1 VAQVPF
7 AGAFAAIGRV
17 TSPIAQRLGRRGTL
31 VVRYAAIVLVALFA
45 FTLALQATFPYER
58 MKDKIIES
66 LSGQYDVTIGGVER
80 GWKPGR
86 VYFKAVTLRTR
97 VTKPDETPTTFF
109 VDKLEVDLGL
119 LSLIKMNISVDLD
132 AKIGPGR
139 IKGNIT
145 LPKLGKAGVK
155 LDIAGTD
162 LPGGSLPLR
171 SALGLPMTGKLD
183 FAVDLDLP
191 VSKNKMGRTATDWT
205 KADGTIDL
213 SCPSGCTL
221 GDGHTKLKPLLKNR
235 TNQVMVGDGI
245 DFGEVHI
252 STLDVHAVFTAA
264 VGDADAHSS
273 SYKPGKFEVKKFN
286 ITSPDGE
293 LHVDYQMTM
302 APSLDDSVVAGCL
315 RFKASDN
322 LLKKEETKKTYA
334 AISTTGAELR
344 SDGLFHIKLSDRFKD
359 MKRLNAECGP
369 NAASSK
375 VGNGEDF
382 SPHPGIP
389 SPPHITTTPLPERG
403 SATPPP
409 PMPEP
414 PPPPPPSPAN
424 TANPTT
430 PAVPPGAANAPGSPA
445 GAAPGSGSGSAP
457 PNEGNAAGAGA
468 APGSNNEHER
478 ELQHEVPATDRRS
491 P

>member
-1 VAQVPF
+1 MAQVPF

-17 TSPIAQRLGRRGTL
+17 TSPISQRLGRRGTL
-31 VVRYAAIVLVALFA
+31 VVRYATIAMIALVA

-58 MKDKIIES
+58 MKDKIIEG

-97 VTKPDETPTTFF
+97 VTKPDETATTFF
-109 VDKLEVDLGL
+109 VEKLEVDLGL
-119 LSLIKMNISVDLD
+119 LALIRMNISVDLD
-132 AKIGPGR
+132 AKIGAGR

-145 LPKLGKAGVK
+145 LPKFGKAGVK
-155 LDIAGTD
+155 LDIDGTD
-162 LPGGSLPLR
+162 LPGASLPLR

-191 VSKNKMGRTATDWT
+191 VSKNKMGRTSTDWT
-205 KADGTIDL
+205 KVDGSIDL

-264 VGDADAHSS
+264 VGDPDAHSS

-302 APSLDDSVVAGCL
+302 APTLDDSVVAGCL

-382 SPHPGIP
+382 TPPHPGGGGFRPQIN
-389 SPPHITTTPLPERG
+389 TTPPPDIKTG
-403 SATPPP
+403 SAMHPP

-424 TANPTT
+424 TATPT
-430 PAVPPGAANAPGSPA
+430 PAVPPGTPA
-445 GAAPGSGSGSAP
+445 GAAFGSGSGSALP
-457 PNEGNAAGAGA
+457 PPPPEGNAAGAGS
-468 APGSNNEHER
+468 APGSAEPQN
-478 ELQHEVPATDRRS
+478 DRRS

>member
-7 AGAFAAIGRV
+7 ANVFAAIGRV
-17 TSPIAQRLGRRGTL
+17 TSPITQRLGRRGTL
-31 VVRYAAIVLVALFA
+31 VVRYVAIVVVALFA
-45 FTLALQATFPYER
+45 FTLALQATFPYDR

-86 VYFKAVTLRTR
+86 VYFKAVSLRTR
-97 VTKPDETPTTFF
+97 VTKPEETPTTFF
-109 VDKLEVDLGL
+109 IDKVEVDLSVLAL
-119 LSLIKMNISVDLD
+119 LGRNISVDLD
-132 AKIGPGR
+132 AKIGAGK

-145 LPKLGKAGVK
+145 LPKFGKAGVK

-191 VSKNKMGRTATDWT
+191 VAKNKMGRTATDWT

-252 STLDVHAVFTAA
+252 TTLDVHAVFTAA

-273 SYKPGKFEVKKFN
+273 SYKPGKFEIKKFN

-322 LLKKEETKKTYA
+322 LLKKEDTKKTYA

-369 NAASSK
+369 NASSSK
-375 VGNGEDF
+375 IGNGEDF
-382 SPHPGIP
+382 SPHPGGIGP
-389 SPPHITTTPLPERG
+389 RPQIMPPTPEPRTG
-403 SATPPP
+403 SAMVPP

-424 TANPTT
+424 TAT
-430 PAVPPGAANAPGSPA
+430 PPPATGAAGAPAAVPV
-445 GAAPGSGSGSAP
+445 GSGSGSAP
-457 PNEGNAAGAGA
+457 PPPPAEGNAAGAGS
-468 APGSNNEHER
+468 APGSGEPHES
-478 ELQHEVPATDRRS
+478 HEPPMDRRT

>member
-1 VAQVPF
+1 MAQVPF

-17 TSPIAQRLGRRGTL
+17 TSPITQRLGRRGTL
-31 VVRYAAIVLVALFA
+31 VVRYVAIVVIALFA
-45 FTLALQATFPYER
+45 FTLALQATFPYDR
-58 MKDKIIES
+58 MKDKLIES
-66 LSGQYDVTIGGVER
+66 MSGQYDVTIGAVER

-86 VYFKAVTLRTR
+86 VYFRAVSLRTR
-97 VTKPDETPTTFF
+97 VTTPGETPTTFF
-109 VDKLEVDLGL
+109 IDKLEVDLGL
-119 LSLIKMNISVDLD
+119 LSLIGMNISVDLD
-132 AKIGPGR
+132 AKIGAGR

-145 LPKLGKAGVK
+145 LPKFGKAGVK
-155 LDIAGTD
+155 LDITGTD
-162 LPGGSLPLR
+162 LPGASLPLR

-191 VSKNKMGRTATDWT
+191 VAKNKMGRAATDWT

-213 SCPSGCTL
+213 SCPTGCTL

-302 APSLDDSVVAGCL
+302 ASALDDSVVAGCL

-322 LLKKEETKKTYA
+322 LLKKDETKKTYA

-369 NAASSK
+369 NAATSK

-382 SPHPGIP
+382 SPHPGGIP
-389 SPPHITTTPLPERG
+389 APPHIMTPPPEAKTG
-403 SATPPP
+403 SAIVPP

-414 PPPPPPSPAN
+414 PPPPPPSPSN
-424 TANPTT
+424 TANPT
-430 PAVPPGAANAPGSPA
+430 PAVPPGATNPPGGPA
-445 GAAPGSGSGSAP
+445 AFGSGSGSAP
-457 PNEGNAAGAGA
+457 ANEGNAAGAGA
-468 APGSNNEHER
+468 APGSAEH
-478 ELQHEVPATDRRS
+478 ELQHEVPATDRRT

>member
-1 VAQVPF
+1 MAQVPF
-7 AGAFAAIGRV
+7 AGAFAAISRV
-17 TSPIAQRLGRRGTL
+17 TSPITQRLGRRGAL
-31 VVRYAAIVLVALFA
+31 VVRYVAIVVIALFA

-58 MKDKIIES
+58 MKDKIIEG
-66 LSGQYDVTIGGVER
+66 LSAQYDVTIGGVER

-97 VTKPDETPTTFF
+97 VTKPDETATTFF
-109 VDKLEVDLGL
+109 VEKLEVDLGL
-119 LSLIKMNISVDLD
+119 LSLIGMNISVDLD
-132 AKIGPGR
+132 AKVGAGR

-145 LPKLGKAGVK
+145 LPKFGKAGVK
-155 LDIAGTD
+155 VDLAGTD
-162 LPGGSLPLR
+162 LPGTSLPLR

-191 VSKNKMGRTATDWT
+191 VSKNKMGRTSTDWT

-213 SCPSGCTL
+213 SCPTGCTL

-264 VGDADAHSS
+264 VGDPDAHSS
-273 SYKPGKFEVKKFN
+273 SYKPGKFEVTKFN

-293 LHVDYQMTM
+293 LHVDYLMTM
-302 APSLDDSVVAGCL
+302 APTLDDSVVAGCL

-369 NAASSK
+369 NSAASK
-375 VGNGEDF
+375 IGNGEDF
-382 SPHPGIP
+382 SPHPGGGPRPQINTMP
-389 SPPHITTTPLPERG
+389 TPALRTG
-403 SATPPP
+403 SAMPP

-414 PPPPPPSPAN
+414 PPPPPPSPSN
-424 TANPTT
+424 TATPT
-430 PAVPPGAANAPGSPA
+430 PPPGSAAGAPA
-445 GAAPGSGSGSAP
+445 GAAGAAFGSGSGSAP
-457 PNEGNAAGAGA
+457 PLPEGNAAGAGS
-468 APGSNNEHER
+468 APGSAEP
-478 ELQHEVPATDRRS
+478 QPDRRS

>member
-17 TSPIAQRLGRRGTL
+17 TSPITQRLGRRGTL
-31 VVRYAAIVLVALFA
+31 VVRYVAIVLVALFA
-45 FTLALQATFPYER
+45 FTLALQATFPYDR

-66 LSGQYDVTIGGVER
+66 MSGQYDITIGGVER
-80 GWKPGR
+80 GWKPGK

-109 VDKLEVDLGL
+109 IDKLEVNLGIL
-119 LSLIKMNISVDLD
+119 ALIRMNISVDLD
-132 AKIGPGR
+132 AKIGAGR

-213 SCPSGCTL
+213 SCPTGCTL

-302 APSLDDSVVAGCL
+302 APTLDDSVVAGCL
-315 RFKASDN
+315 RFKASDS

-359 MKRLNAECGP
+359 MKRLNLECGP
-369 NAASSK
+369 NAAASK

-389 SPPHITTTPLPERG
+389 SPPHITTQPLPEK
-403 SATPPP
+403 APPP

-414 PPPPPPSPAN
+414 PPPPPPSPSN
-424 TANPTT
+424 TANPT
-430 PAVPPGAANAPGSPA
+430 PAVPPGAANAPGGSA
-445 GAAPGSGSGSAP
+445 GAPMGSGSGSAP
-457 PNEGNAAGAGA
+457 ANEGNAAGAGA
-468 APGSNNEHER
+468 APGSAEHER